1 MTIAVDVG
9 LARSLSDT
17 EARLWRFAL
26 FIALAAVPLGAA
38 QALDARQFGGEAV
51 WVKPLKFH
59 LALTVYFAT
68 LAFMARWMPARMEAG
83 RAWRWFLG
91 AAMVMTLAELVWIG
105 GAAALGVASHFNAS
119 SPLWQAVYGV
129 MGLAAT
135 VLTALTLV
143 MGVAIWRGGVGLTA
157 PMRQALGLGLVMTF
171 GLTMLTAWTM
181 AGGTGH
187 LVGVPLTGA
196 RVPLMGWS
204 GEVGDL
210 RLPHFLATHALHV
223 VPLAGFAGSRA
234 VVWAAGAG
242 YGALV
247 LWAFGRA
254 LMGLPLLA

>member
-1 MTIAVDVG
+1 
-9 LARSLSDT
+9 
-17 EARLWRFAL
+17 
-26 FIALAAVPLGAA
+26 
-38 QALDARQFGGEAV
+38 
-51 WVKPLKFH
+51 
-59 LALTVYFAT
+59 
-68 LAFMARWMPARMEAG
+68 
-83 RAWRWFLG
+83 
-91 AAMVMTLAELVWIG
+91 
-105 GAAALGVASHFNAS
+105 
-119 SPLWQAVYGV
+119 
-129 MGLAAT
+129 
-135 VLTALTLV
+135 
-143 MGVAIWRGGVGLTA
+143 
-157 PMRQALGLGLVMTF
+157 
-171 GLTMLTAWTM
+171 MLTAWTM

-187 LVGVPLTGA
+187 LVGEPLTGA